1 LPLRNTEDPL
11 SLSSPSRNLDANRT
25 RDLRPLFI
33 PIGLQ
38 PSAQAVIGCRAR
50 RIPNPKKMSS
60 PTEQPRPASNSSPM
74 MCTPAYNAVVPILA
88 ADLAINAAAFCTNL
102 LAVLILRA
110 NRDQSRMRIMLYFL
124 SVVECCQQAVSALYT
139 VATLTVRA
147 VICFSDTAGAV
158 RNFWVALIAITRWD
172 AVAKP
177 LRPRFNAYGR
187 NAFLG
192 ILAVTLAVASLLI
205 LPPHFLANVCAIS
218 RYYTFYSCVSNVVP
232 FIVILSFGCMTIIK
246 SGQSKEESQ
255 SPKEESQSPKEES
268 QSREESR
275 KKSQSPKG
283 RVAESPRKSRRVPKE
298 ESQSPKDR

>member
-1 LPLRNTEDPL
+1 WCPSWPPT
-11 SLSSPSRNLDANRT
+11 SPS
-25 RDLRPLFI
+25 
-33 PIGLQ
+33 
-38 PSAQAVIGCRAR
+38 
-50 RIPNPKKMSS
+50 
-60 PTEQPRPASNSSPM
+60 
-74 MCTPAYNAVVPILA
+74 TP
-88 ADLAINAAAFCTNL
+88 AAFCTNL

-147 VICFSDTAGAV
+147 VICFSDTAGAGQEPPKLLDVFSDARIVAIFV

-205 LPPHFLANVCAIS
+205 LPPHFLADVCAIS
-218 RYYTFYSCVSNVVP
+218 RYYTFYSCVSNV
-232 FIVILSFGCMTIIK
+232 
-246 SGQSKEESQ
+246 
-255 SPKEESQSPKEES
+255 
-268 QSREESR
+268 
-275 KKSQSPKG
+275 
-283 RVAESPRKSRRVPKE
+283 
-298 ESQSPKDR
+298 